1 MIMWTGLSRIVP
13 PSLSSACVTSRSE
26 MIPSSARPSLETTKA
41 PTLCRGECSVRVFS
55 VWLLLCSVMAHPPA
69 APLELSAEDRAL
81 LEEIASSP
89 SKPTSRECVRPR
101 ACRRAAEGVANQ
113 QIAERLGVSR
123 LFTVLEW
130 RRQFEDDGV
139 TKVGKV
145 RPGRG
150 RKPTIPAETVEAI
163 VARTQNET
171 PPDVTQWSVRSMA
184 KTAGVGR
191 STVHKIWRARGPK
204 PHLIKTF
211 KLSNDP
217 HFEDKLVDVVGLD
230 LRPPDNAV
238 VLSVDEKSQI
248 QALDRTQ
255 PSRR

>member
-1 MIMWTGLSRIVP
+1 
-13 PSLSSACVTSRSE
+13 
-26 MIPSSARPSLETTKA
+26 
-41 PTLCRGECSVRVFS
+41 
-55 VWLLLCSVMAHPPA
+55 MAHPPA
-69 APLELSAEDRAL
+69 AALELSPDNRVL

-89 SKPTSRECVRPR
+89 SKPHRAVRE
-101 ACRRAAEGVANQ
+101 AKGLLMAAEGVANQ

-123 LFTVLEW
+123 STVLEW

-139 TKVGKV
+139 AKVGKV

-171 PPDVTQWSVRSMA
+171 PPDATQWSVRSMA

-191 STVHKIWRARGPK
+191 SSVHKIWRARGLK

-217 HFEDKLVDVVGLD
+217 HFEDKLVDVVGLY

-238 VLSVDEKSQI
+238 VLSVRREVPDPGAGSHPAESADE
-248 QALDRTQ
+248 ARPGGHDDT
-255 PSRR
+255 